1 MLVSM
6 FSNQE
11 KDCFKPVC
19 VKNLLV
25 PLVKADDPTSTILV
39 PDQMLPRILSQD
51 LQHYNL
57 AQKT

>member
-1 MLVSM
+1 MLVGM

-25 PLVKADDPTSTILV
+25 PLVKADDPTAAILV
-39 PDQMLPRILSQD
+39 PGQLL
-51 LQHYNL
+51 LVTNTV
-57 AQKT
+57 KV